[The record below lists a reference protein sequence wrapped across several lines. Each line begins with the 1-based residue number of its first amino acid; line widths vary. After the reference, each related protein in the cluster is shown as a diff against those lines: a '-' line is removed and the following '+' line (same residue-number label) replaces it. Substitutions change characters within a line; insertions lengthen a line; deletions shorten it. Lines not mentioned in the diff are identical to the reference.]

1 MEQLSNSRDIIR
13 KPGSLE
19 KFGYS
24 LKNDSKDRARALR
37 KAAKFYGIPLVKKK
51 LNGLR
56 FLFSKN
62 RQYTPRIKKDIN
74 TVNRFR
80 NVKGSRKGGE

>member
-1 MEQLSNSRDIIR
+1 MSNSRDIIR
-13 KPGSLE
+13 KPGSLK

-37 KAAKFYGIPLVKKK
+37 KAAKFYGIPIVRQK

-62 RQYTPRIKKDIN
+62 RQYLPRVREDIN
-74 TVNRFR
+74 AVNRFR